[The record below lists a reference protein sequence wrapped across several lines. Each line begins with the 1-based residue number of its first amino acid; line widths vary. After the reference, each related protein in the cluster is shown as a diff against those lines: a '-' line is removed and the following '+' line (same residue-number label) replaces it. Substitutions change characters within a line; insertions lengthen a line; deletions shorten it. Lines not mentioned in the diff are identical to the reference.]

1 MPQTAAYTLLNTA
14 AVPGLIEDGQ
24 DDVLVVSYVA
34 ASAIPYGLGVEL
46 DATGRAV
53 RLPLGTGQNIAQFA
67 GVSVY
72 SPTDEPGGYQIGDV
86 VRVLRRGRIAVT
98 TTGTAVAATDNQ
110 VVANINHSSTIATD
124 RGKFT
129 KTAVSA
135 GVGTEIGTFANGNA
149 MWTDPGATGISN
161 LAWLE
166 LSLP

>member
-1 MPQTAAYTLLNTA
+1 MPQTVPYTLLNTV
-14 AVPGLIEDGQ
+14 AVPGLLADGQ
-24 DDVLVVSYVA
+24 DDVIVKEYVA

-53 RLPLGTGQNIAQFA
+53 RLPLSTGQNLAQFA
-67 GVSVY
+67 GISVY
-72 SPTDEPGGYQIGDV
+72 SPTDEPGGYAIGDV

-98 TTGTAVAATDNQ
+98 TTGAAVVSTDNQ
-110 VVANINHSSTIATD
+110 TAANINHSSTLAVD

-135 GVGTEIGTFANGNA
+135 GAGTEIGLFVNGQA
-149 MWTDPGATGISN
+149 VWTDPAATGIAN

-166 LSLP
+166 INLP